1 MKQPHK
7 SLLPLAVALF
17 TVTACSSP
25 TQSDAA
31 CLDESGKPLPLAP
44 QSARV
49 DLATPKFSNPKN
61 VINPLFPIARL
72 DRALL
77 LGAVDG
83 VPLRVETTLLATPQ
97 KISVNGQEIETLVS
111 QYVAWIG
118 GRLAEVAIDLYAQGD
133 DGSVWYFGEDVFN
146 YANGV
151 VVDTDG
157 TWHAGEDGPPAMIM
171 PANPKVGDVFRP
183 ENICE
188 LVFEEVTVK
197 NVGMTVTGP
206 RGPVTGAMVA
216 EELHMDGVR
225 ENKIFAP
232 GYGEFSSG
240 PGGPNLE
247 AIALAI
253 PADALTGAVP
263 ASVRTLTSGA
273 ITVFDAA
280 LAADWNSASS
290 TVSAMN
296 SAWNS
301 FRASG
306 VPPMLEP
313 PMRIA
318 LAALTTAVNARQVG
332 AARQAAVEVHRAGLD
347 FELRHRPRSEIDMA
361 LLDNWA
367 RQLLVDVAAGNRA
380 NALGSAASLR
390 WIRERLGHDVTVSEA
405 RIIDANLADL
415 RMAAAS
421 SDAPRAAR
429 AVAAL
434 SRLAESRRR

>member
-1 MKQPHK
+1 MTQPHK

-17 TVTACSSP
+17 TITACSSP

-49 DLATPKFSNPKN
+49 DLAIPKFSNPKN

-72 DRALL
+72 ERALL

-83 VPLRVETTLLATPQ
+83 VPLRVETTLLAEPQ
-97 KISVNGQEIETLVS
+97 KIDVEGQQIETLVS

-118 GRLAEVAIDLYAQGD
+118 GRIAEVAIDLYAQGD

-146 YANGV
+146 YTNGV

-171 PANPKVGDVFRP
+171 PARPKVGDVFRP

-197 NVGMTVTGP
+197 TVGMTVPGP
-206 RGPVTGAMVA
+206 RGPVTGAIVA
-216 EELHMDGVR
+216 EELHMDGLR

-240 PGGPNLE
+240 SGPNLE
-247 AIALAI
+247 AIALAV
-253 PADALTGAVP
+253 PTDALPGTLP
-263 ASVRTLTSGA
+263 APVRTLTSGA

-280 LAADWNSASS
+280 LAADWSSANT

-296 SAWNS
+296 NAWNS

-306 VPPMLEP
+306 VPPMLEL
-313 PMRIA
+313 PMRMA
-318 LAALTTAVNARQVG
+318 LAALTTAVNARQAG

-347 FELRHRPRSEIDMA
+347 FELRHRPRAEIDMA

-380 NALGSAASLR
+380 HALGSAASLR

-405 RIIDANLADL
+405 RIIDGNLADL
-415 RMAAAS
+415 RQAAERL
-421 SDAPRAAR
+421 DAPRAA
-429 AVAAL
+429 AAAAAL
-434 SRLAESRRR
+434 SRLAESHRR